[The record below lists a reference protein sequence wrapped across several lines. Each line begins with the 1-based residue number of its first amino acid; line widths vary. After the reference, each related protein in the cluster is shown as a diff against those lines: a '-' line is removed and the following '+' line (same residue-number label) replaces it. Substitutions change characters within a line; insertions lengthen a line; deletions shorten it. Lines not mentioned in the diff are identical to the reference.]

1 MTEQWMLASASAARA
16 RLLTAARVS
25 VRVEPAGVDEA
36 LVKHRFEADRGAA
49 VDCALALADAKARLV
64 AERHDKALVIGADQI
79 LVCGGRWFDKP
90 LNLGAARAQLRALR
104 GRTHELVTAA
114 CVVQGGTRL
123 WRQPKLTMWQFS
135 DAFLDTYLAL
145 EGEAVLGSVGAYRV
159 EGRGVQLFA
168 RIEGDHFA
176 ILGLPL
182 LELLVFLRDRGGFS
196 DREVRGANQ

>member
-1 MTEQWMLASASAARA
+1 MYPRFSQCGSRS
-16 RLLTAARVS
+16 LTAAGVS

-49 VDCALALADAKARLV
+49 IDCALALADAKARLV
-64 AERHDKALVIGADQI
+64 AERHDKAVVIGADQI

-90 LNLGAARAQLRALR
+90 LDLGAPRAQLRALR
-104 GRTHELVTAA
+104 GRIHQLVTAA
-114 CVVQGGTRL
+114 WVVQGGTRL
-123 WRQPKLTMWQFS
+123 WHTVSQPKLTMWQFS